1 MKQVTK
7 ANKYKVKKQV
17 FFNWYFKNQSKEQ
30 ISAFLSPYLLNIA
43 KKDAKFSIND
53 LLKAA
58 DSIPSTLIEGEW
70 LGTPNALIKYT
81 KIQLIK

>member
-1 MKQVTK
+1 MKQLAKT
-7 ANKYKVKKQV
+7 NKYKVKKQV

-43 KKDAKFSIND
+43 NKDAKFSIND

-58 DSIPSTLIEGEW
+58 DSIPSNLIEGEW
-70 LGTPNALIKYT
+70 LGSPNALIKYT